1 MKNLSSLLIV
11 IVLGIIVSKHNN
23 YKVLSN
29 NNGYVTVD
37 RKGKIIHF
45 KSIGPFK
52 GDSITLWA
60 DYDINYNNLK

>member
-1 MKNLSSLLIV
+1 MKTLSSLLII

-45 KSIGPFK
+45 KVIGDFK
-52 GDSITLWA
+52 SDSITLWA